1 MSGVVVDLT
10 TTVPDRELGLEM
22 GRAAVRAGLAACAQL
37 CGPVTSMYAWK
48 GEYVEET
55 EWRLSMK
62 TFQRLASDLE
72 AFIRSR
78 HPYEVPE
85 IVVMAAA
92 AVSTDYLEWMTG
104 STRS

>member
-1 MSGVVVDLT
+1 
-10 TTVPDRELGLEM
+10 
-22 GRAAVRAGLAACAQL
+22 
-37 CGPVTSMYAWK
+37 
-48 GEYVEET
+48 
-55 EWRLSMK
+55 LSLK

-92 AVSTDYLEWMTG
+92 AVSTDYLDWMTG

>member
-1 MSGVVVDLT
+1 MSGVAVELC
-10 TTVPDRELGLEM
+10 TTVPDRELGLEL
-22 GRAAVRAGLAACAQL
+22 GRAAVGAGLAACAQIS
-37 CGPVTSMYAWK
+37 GPITSIYTWK
-48 GEYVEET
+48 GESAEET
-55 EWRLSMK
+55 EWRLSLK

-92 AVSTDYLEWMTG
+92 AVSTDYLDWMTG